1 MSAFDDLAEIAPQL
15 VWTGVRGR
23 VVGAERVTFAVI
35 ELDPD
40 VVVPEH
46 THENEQVG
54 VLAAGSVRFRI
65 GDEER
70 ELESGATWRI
80 PPKVPHEV
88 LVGPDGAV
96 VVEIFAPA
104 RDDWKSLERLEPSAP
119 VWPSRSGRL

>member
-1 MSAFDDLAEIAPQL
+1 VSAFDDLAEIAPQL

-65 GDEER
+65 GDDER
-70 ELESGATWRI
+70 DLESGATWRI
-80 PPKVPHEV
+80 PPNVPHEV
-88 LVGPDGAV
+88 QVGPEGAI
-96 VVEIFAPA
+96 VVEVFAPA
-104 RDDWKSLERLEPSAP
+104 RDDWQALERLEPSAP